1 VYEVDFS
8 ILPKLM
14 NKWIIDLRNNRNRY
28 ICCKGGGGSG
38 KSYGI
43 IQLNVYRCIT
53 EPGHKYLVVRKVGKT
68 IRESIFALI
77 QEIISSYD
85 CMPLFKVNKTD
96 MTIECVNGNKFIFT
110 GIDDVEKLKSIQG
123 ITDIIIEEASELD
136 IGDYR
141 QLNIRM
147 RGRSKYDKQMFLMF
161 NPIHIGHWL
170 KVEFFDNRK
179 IDATVLETTY
189 KDNRFLDAAAVKV
202 LEDFKDSDP
211 YYYMVYCL
219 GHWGIIGGNYFKE
232 FREDIHVI
240 APITIPSN
248 WNRYRTIDY
257 GLDMLAVLWIAIDTH
272 DNAYVYKELYES
284 DLVISDAAKK
294 ILEINKDDNIR
305 ATYAPPD
312 LFNRRQE
319 TKKSAIDIFRENGVS
334 CIKSNNDR
342 VTGWYNV
349 KEWLRPYE
357 MKDEQ
362 TGEIKKAANL
372 KIFCGCTNLIR
383 TLPQL
388 QQDKNNFNDVA
399 SEPHELTHINDA
411 LRGFC
416 IMRHSPTSKLSDTN
430 THYNF
435 PSEKPKPNPYMG
447 EKVDNSYITGGF

>member
-1 VYEVDFS
+1 MYEVDFS

-14 NKWIIDLRNNRNRY
+14 NKWIIDLRNDRNRY
-28 ICCKGGGGSG
+28 VCCKGGGGSG

-43 IQLNVYRCIT
+43 VQLNVYRCIT
-53 EPGHKYLVVRKVGKT
+53 EVGHKYLVVRKVGKT

-96 MTIECVNGNKFIFT
+96 MTIECINGNKFIFT

-123 ITDIIIEEASELD
+123 ITDIIIEEASELE
-136 IGDYR
+136 ITDYR

-179 IDATVLETTY
+179 VDATVLETTY
-189 KDNRFLDAAAVKV
+189 KDNRFLDDAAVKV
-202 LEDFKDSDP
+202 LEDFKDTDP

-240 APITIPSN
+240 APFDVPKE

-257 GLDMLAVLWIAIDTH
+257 GLDMCAVLWIAIDTH
-272 DNAYVYKELYES
+272 NHAYVYKELYES
-284 DLVISDAAKK
+284 NLIISDAAKK
-294 ILEINKDDNIR
+294 IIEFNGDDLIS
-305 ATYAPPD
+305 ASYAPPD

-319 TKKSAIDIFRENGVS
+319 TGKSAVDIFRENGVGFMR
-334 CIKSNNDR
+334 SNNDR
-342 VTGWYNV
+342 ITGWYNV
-349 KEWLRPYE
+349 KEWLRPYNTL
-357 MKDEQ
+357 DEQ
-362 TGEIKKAANL
+362 TGKDKKVANL
-372 KIFCGCTNLIR
+372 QMFCGCTNIIR

-388 QQDKNNFNDVA
+388 QQDKNDFNDV
-399 SEPHELTHINDA
+399 SNEPHELTHAPDA

-416 IMRHSPTSKLSDTN
+416 MTRSRATEIKKVVDPYVTTPQQR
-430 THYNF
+430 YN
-435 PSEKPKPNPYMG
+435 NM
-447 EKVDNSYITGGF
+447 VNNITGGSSMPKGW